1 MKIEKTEFRDLVII
15 EPDVFNDERGYFF
28 EPFNEAK
35 FRIETGFNITF
46 VQDNESM
53 STKNVLRG
61 LHFQVPP
68 KAQAKLIRVTSGA
81 VLDVVVDLR
90 RFEPTFGKHLK
101 IELSASNK
109 KQLFIPEGFA
119 HGFLVLKE
127 DSVFSYKCSNYYSKE
142 FDRSLLWNDADL
154 AINWEIEIPVLSDKD
169 RSAMKFLAF
178 ETPFL

>member
-15 EPDVFNDERGYFF
+15 EPDVFSDDRGYFF

-35 FRIETGFNITF
+35 FRIETGFNLTF

-53 STKNVLRG
+53 SRKNVLRG

-90 RFEPTFGKHLK
+90 RFEPTFGKHFK
-101 IELSASNK
+101 IELSASNM

-119 HGFLVLKE
+119 HGFLVLVE
-127 DSVFSYKCSNYYSKE
+127 NSVFAYKCTNYYSKE
-142 FDRSLLWNDADL
+142 FDRSVVWNDADL
-154 AINWEIEIPVLSDKD
+154 AINWEIELPLLSDKD
-169 RSAMKFLAF
+169 RNAMKFSAF